1 MKVIVAGGVAA
12 GMSAASKIIRMQK
25 DAQINVYEKGGYL
38 SYGACGLSYYVAG
51 YNEDPAKLIA
61 RTRAA
66 FEEMGIN
73 TFLHHEIIAVDTHNK
88 VVTVKNLQSGETFK
102 DTYDKLMIGTGAA
115 AIKPPIRG
123 IDKKGIY
130 VLKTME
136 DGLLLK
142 EAIAG
147 YGIRNV
153 VVVGGGYIGIEVVE
167 AMHALKKN
175 VVCIEAADKILAPFD
190 DEITAVAT
198 KELQDK
204 GIEVHTG
211 EKAIEFRGT
220 ESVNEVLTDKGR
232 YVADLVVVSAGV
244 RPNTQFLEGTDVS
257 LERNG
262 AVIVDREMRTSSTD
276 IFAAGDCAVV
286 YDMVKQKNV
295 YLPLG
300 TAANKCGRIAGNNI
314 CGGHEVFVGMTSSA
328 ALKVCDVQLGRT
340 GLGEREAIDMG
351 YTVGSVTIEGRNH
364 PAYFPG
370 MEPLYIK
377 VIYEKPSMRILGA
390 QLAGK
395 DGAALRTDVF
405 VVAINA
411 GMTTKQL
418 GMADLIYSPPYAG
431 VWDAI
436 QIACNAAR

>member
-12 GMSAASKIIRMQK
+12 GMSAASKIIRIQK
-25 DAQINVYEKGGYL
+25 DAQVTVYEKGGYL

-51 YNEDPAKLIA
+51 YNDDHTKMIA

-66 FEEMGIN
+66 FEEMGIS
-73 TFLHHEIIAVDTHNK
+73 TFLHHEIIAVDAQNK
-88 VVTVKNLQSGETFK
+88 VVTVKNLKTGETFK
-102 DTYDKLMIGTGAA
+102 DIYDKLMIGTGAS
-115 AIKPPIRG
+115 AIKPPIPG
-123 IDKKGIY
+123 IEKKGIY

-136 DGLLLK
+136 DGLRLK
-142 EAIAG
+142 EVMAG
-147 YGIRNV
+147 YGIQNV
-153 VVVGGGYIGIEVVE
+153 VVVGGGYIGAEVAE
-167 AMHALKKN
+167 AMHALGKN

-190 DEITAVAT
+190 DEITAIAMQ
-198 KELQDK
+198 ELQDK

-211 EKAIEFRGT
+211 EKVMGFGGT
-220 ESVNEVLTDKGR
+220 ESVNEVITDRRR

-244 RPNTQFLEGTDVS
+244 RPNTQLLAGTDVA
-257 LERNG
+257 LEKNG
-262 AVIVDREMRTSSTD
+262 AVIVDREMRTSNPD
-276 IFAAGDCAVV
+276 IFSAGDCAMV
-286 YDMVKQKNV
+286 YDLVKQKNV

-300 TAANKCGRIAGNNI
+300 TAANKCGRIAGTNI
-314 CGGHEVFVGMTSSA
+314 CGGHDVFVGMTSSA
-328 ALKVCDVQLGRT
+328 ALKVCDMQLGRT

-370 MEPLYIK
+370 MEPLTIK

-418 GMADLIYSPPYAG
+418 GMMDLIYSPPYAG

-436 QIACNAAR
+436 QIACNAAK

>member
-12 GMSAASKIIRMQK
+12 GMSAASKIIRIQK
-25 DAQINVYEKGGYL
+25 DAQVTVYEKGGYL

-51 YNEDPAKLIA
+51 YNDDHTKMIA

-66 FEEMGIN
+66 FEEMGIS
-73 TFLHHEIIAVDTHNK
+73 TFLHHEIIAVDAQNK
-88 VVTVKNLQSGETFK
+88 VVTVKNLKTGETFK
-102 DTYDKLMIGTGAA
+102 DIYDKLMIGTGAS
-115 AIKPPIRG
+115 AIKPPIPG
-123 IDKKGIY
+123 IEKKGIY

-136 DGLLLK
+136 DGLRLK
-142 EAIAG
+142 EVMAG
-147 YGIRNV
+147 YGIQNV
-153 VVVGGGYIGIEVVE
+153 VVVGGGYIGVEVAE
-167 AMHALKKN
+167 AMHALGKN

-190 DEITAVAT
+190 DEITAIAMQ
-198 KELQDK
+198 ELQDK

-211 EKAIEFRGT
+211 EKVMGFGGT
-220 ESVNEVLTDKGR
+220 ESVNEVITDQR
-232 YVADLVVVSAGV
+232 SYVADLVVVSAGV
-244 RPNTQFLEGTDVS
+244 RPNTQLLAGTDVA
-257 LERNG
+257 LEKNG
-262 AVIVDREMRTSSTD
+262 AVIVDREMRTSNPD
-276 IFAAGDCAVV
+276 IFSAGDCAMV
-286 YDMVKQKNV
+286 YDLVKQKNV

-300 TAANKCGRIAGNNI
+300 TAANKCGRIAGTNI
-314 CGGHEVFVGMTSSA
+314 CGGHDVFVGMTSSA
-328 ALKVCDVQLGRT
+328 ALKVCDMQLGRT

-370 MEPLYIK
+370 MEPLTIK

-418 GMADLIYSPPYAG
+418 GMMDLIYSPPYAG

-436 QIACNAAR
+436 QIACNAAK

>member
-12 GMSAASKIIRMQK
+12 GMSAASKIIRIQK
-25 DAQINVYEKGGYL
+25 DAQVTVYEKGGYL

-51 YNEDPAKLIA
+51 YNDDHTKMIA

-66 FEEMGIN
+66 FEEMGIS
-73 TFLHHEIIAVDTHNK
+73 TFLHHEIIAVDAQNK
-88 VVTVKNLQSGETFK
+88 VVTVKNLKTGETFK
-102 DTYDKLMIGTGAA
+102 DIYDKLMIGTGAS
-115 AIKPPIRG
+115 AIKPPIPG
-123 IDKKGIY
+123 IEKKGIY

-136 DGLLLK
+136 DGLRLK
-142 EAIAG
+142 EVMAG
-147 YGIRNV
+147 YGIQNV
-153 VVVGGGYIGIEVVE
+153 VVVGGGYIGVEVAE
-167 AMHALKKN
+167 AMHALRKN

-190 DEITAVAT
+190 DEITAIAMQ
-198 KELQDK
+198 ELQDK

-211 EKAIEFRGT
+211 EKVMGFGGA
-220 ESVNEVLTDKGR
+220 ESVNEVVTDQR
-232 YVADLVVVSAGV
+232 SYVADLVVVSAGV
-244 RPNTQFLEGTDVS
+244 RPNTQLLAGTDVA
-257 LERNG
+257 LEKNG
-262 AVIVDREMRTSSTD
+262 AVIVDREMRTSNPD
-276 IFAAGDCAVV
+276 IFSAGDCAMV
-286 YDMVKQKNV
+286 YDLVKQKNV

-300 TAANKCGRIAGNNI
+300 TAANKCGRIAGTNI
-314 CGGHEVFVGMTSSA
+314 CGGHDVFVGMTSSA
-328 ALKVCDVQLGRT
+328 ALKVCDMQLGRT

-370 MEPLYIK
+370 MEPLTIK

-418 GMADLIYSPPYAG
+418 GMMDLIYSPPYAG

-436 QIACNAAR
+436 QIACNAAK

>member
-1 MKVIVAGGVAA
+1 MVSGMLSWWAA
-12 GMSAASKIIRMQK
+12 DTSVLGRRG
-25 DAQINVYEKGGYL
+25 DARPE
-38 SYGACGLSYYVAG
+38 
-51 YNEDPAKLIA
+51 
-61 RTRAA
+61 
-66 FEEMGIN
+66 
-73 TFLHHEIIAVDTHNK
+73 
-88 VVTVKNLQSGETFK
+88 
-102 DTYDKLMIGTGAA
+102 
-115 AIKPPIRG
+115 
-123 IDKKGIY
+123 
-130 VLKTME
+130 
-136 DGLLLK
+136 
-142 EAIAG
+142 
-147 YGIRNV
+147 
-153 VVVGGGYIGIEVVE
+153 
-167 AMHALKKN
+167 KN

-211 EKAIEFRGT
+211 EKVIEFRGT

-244 RPNTQFLEGTDVS
+244 RPNTQFLEGTEVP

-262 AVIVDREMRTSSTD
+262 AVIVDREMRTSSPD
-276 IFAAGDCAVV
+276 VFAAGDCAMV

-314 CGGHEVFVGMTSSA
+314 CGGHEVFGGMTSSA
-328 ALKVCDVQLGRT
+328 ALKVCDIQLGRT

-370 MEPLYIK
+370 MEPLYVK
-377 VIYEKPSMRILGA
+377 LIYEKPSMRILGA

-411 GMTTKQL
+411 GMTTKQP

-431 VWDAI
+431 VWDVI